1 MSFYCSMDKK
11 YVLQAFEMKLKGR
24 FDLLARYYGDYLFDI
39 PAQIM
44 IRQLKDELGI
54 DITEDAIYN
63 LKRRR
68 KTKQLPKNPAPLLQ
82 PVTDQP
88 VTQIEQ
94 KLLAISD
101 LDPGTQVENEL
112 KEFERK
118 KKSSI
123 DLGENF

>member
-1 MSFYCSMDKK
+1 MSFCCPMDKK

-44 IRQLKDELGI
+44 IRQVKDELGI

-68 KTKQLPKNPAPLLQ
+68 KTKQAAQLAPPAATPGPPVINPSDPMALTPALP
-82 PVTDQP
+82 
-88 VTQIEQ
+88 EH
-94 KLLAISD
+94 D
-101 LDPGTQVENEL
+101 LGTIVERFTKEPKGKKDPGMDFTD
-112 KEFERK
+112 F
-118 KKSSI
+118 
-123 DLGENF
+123 

>member
-1 MSFYCSMDKK
+1 MSFSCPMDKK

-44 IRQLKDELGI
+44 IRQVKDELGI

-68 KTKQLPKNPAPLLQ
+68 KTKQAAQLAPLVVA
-82 PVTDQP
+82 PGPP
-88 VTQIEQ
+88 VTQP
-94 KLLAISD
+94 SD
-101 LDPGTQVENEL
+101 LAAFPPALPEQDLGTIVEKATKEPKGKKDPGMDFTD
-112 KEFERK
+112 F
-118 KKSSI
+118 
-123 DLGENF
+123 

>member
-1 MSFYCSMDKK
+1 MDKK

-44 IRQLKDELGI
+44 IRQIKDELGI

-68 KTKQLPKNPAPLLQ
+68 KNQASLPACPAGSCTRSASQ
-82 PVTDQP
+82 PT
-88 VTQIEQ
+88 I
-94 KLLAISD
+94 A
-101 LDPGTQVENEL
+101 
-112 KEFERK
+112 
-118 KKSSI
+118 SS
-123 DLGENF
+123 GPPSCPA